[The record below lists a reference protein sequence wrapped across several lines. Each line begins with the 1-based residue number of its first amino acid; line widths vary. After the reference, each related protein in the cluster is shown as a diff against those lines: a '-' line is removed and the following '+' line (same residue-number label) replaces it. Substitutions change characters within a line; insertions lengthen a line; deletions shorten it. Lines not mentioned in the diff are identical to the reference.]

1 MQTSAFDMDSSEI
14 PIRAALFKEQPGGS
28 DECRISMTPVARRE
42 EGCLVWRFEDL
53 NGLIG
58 V

>member
-14 PIRAALFKEQPGGS
+14 PIRAALFKEQPGGG
-28 DECRISMTPVARRE
+28 DEWGIPLTPVARRE
-42 EGCLVWRFEDL
+42 EGCVVWRFEDL